1 MKKLFVLFAAV
12 ALVCAFTLPV
22 AAAEWGFYGSARM
35 ATWSNSNNV
44 SDAAKLAG
52 QFDDTDTQWDLQ
64 GNSRIGA
71 RVKAGDVS
79 GRFEFGVYGPQLSN
93 GDNERVR
100 TRLLYGTWNFGTG
113 TLLVGQGYTPTFVP
127 LSNQVW
133 GEDTDMLW
141 YGGMIGTCR
150 APMIQV
156 SAKGFKFALVR
167 PNRGGRYGVPGTDI
181 DTTIPKLEASYSF
194 KAGPAA
200 FTVFGGYNTYTAVD
214 NVTIPFSE
222 TDYDIDSHVY
232 GVAVKYAGGPFYVK
246 GDIYF
251 GSNMASYG
259 WGGAPIFWAPIKTP
273 GFDTDVD
280 EFGWLA
286 VAGFKLNDM
295 FTFEAGYGQ
304 TKTELDSVLTNE
316 NEAVAYY
323 VQASITLAKGVYL
336 VPEIGKIDNKDIVNN
351 GVSTNQGDQTYFGAK
366 WQINF

>member
-35 ATWSNSNNV
+35 ATFSVSRNV
-44 SDAAKLAG
+44 SDAAKAAG
-52 QFDDTDTQWDLQ
+52 AFDDRDTQWDLQ

-79 GRFEFGVYGPQLSN
+79 GRFELGIYGPTASN

-100 TRLLYGTWNFGTG
+100 TRLLYGTWKFGAG
-113 TLLVGQGYTPTFVP
+113 TLLVGQAYTPTFIP
-127 LSNQVW
+127 LSNQVF
-133 GEDTDMLW
+133 GGDTDMFW

-156 SAKGFKFALVR
+156 SAQGFKLALIR
-167 PNRGGRYGVPGTDI
+167 PNAVRRYGVPGTDL

-200 FTVFGGYNTYTAVD
+200 FTVFGGYNSYTAVD
-214 NVTIPFSE
+214 NVTVPFSE
-222 TDYDIDSHVY
+222 TDYDIDSHLY
-232 GVAVKYAGGPFYVK
+232 GIAVKYAGGPFYVK

-251 GSNMASYG
+251 GENINAYG
-259 WGGAPIFWAPIKTP
+259 YGGPLVTWQPIKTP

-280 EFGWLA
+280 DFGWLA

-316 NEAVAYY
+316 DETSAYY
-323 VQASITLAKGVYL
+323 VNVSIALAKGVTL
-336 VPEIGKIDNKDIVNN
+336 VPEIGKIDFKDRVTN
-351 GVSTNQGDQTYFGAK
+351 GVSADQGDQTYIGAK